1 MMITVDTFQAYL
13 KEKIDFIEDNLV
25 PALEQQGVP
34 SSLYESMKYSLMAG
48 GKRLRPM
55 LVLAVL
61 EALDKPIERGIP
73 FAVAL
78 EMIHTYSLI
87 HDDLPAMD
95 DDDLRRGKPTNHKVF
110 GEATAILAG
119 DALLTRAFSY
129 IAEQYGE
136 RADDVSAKTTVNLI
150 AELGKR
156 AGATG
161 MVGGQMADI
170 EGETKQLNLEQLE
183 FIHRHKTG
191 DLLIAALR
199 GGGYLAEATEA
210 QMDALTRYGVCIG
223 LAFQIKDDILNVE
236 GDAAELGKA
245 VGSDADRQKATY
257 PSLLGLAKSKE
268 RLVALIDEARAALVD
283 AGIEHS
289 ALSPLAD
296 YVRDRKK

>member
-1 MMITVDTFQAYL
+1 MAGTIHTYLEEKTAY
-13 KEKIDFIEDNLV
+13 IENHLV
-25 PALEQQGVP
+25 PALEKEGVP
-34 SSLYESMKYSLMAG
+34 ANLYESMKYSLMAG

-61 EALDKPIERGIP
+61 EALDKPLDRGVP
-73 FAVAL
+73 FACAL

-119 DALLTRAFSY
+119 DALLTRAFSL
-129 IAEQYGE
+129 IAESYLTHPE
-136 RADDVSAKTTVNLI
+136 VKPITTVSLI

-170 EGETKQLNLEQLE
+170 EGEGQPLSLQELEY
-183 FIHRHKTG
+183 IHRHKTG

-199 GGGYLAEATEA
+199 GGGYLAEANEQ
-210 QMDALTRYGVCIG
+210 QMEALTQYGICIG
-223 LAFQIKDDILNVE
+223 LAFQIQDDILNVE
-236 GDAAELGKA
+236 GNAEQLGKA
-245 VGSDADRQKATY
+245 VGSDEERQKATY
-257 PSLLGLAKSKE
+257 PSLLGLAESKD
-268 RLVALIDEARAALVD
+268 RLQALIEEAKTVLTKV
-283 AGIEHS
+283 GLENS
-289 ALSPLAD
+289 ALIPLAD
-296 YVRDRKK
+296 YVRTRNK

>member
-1 MMITVDTFQAYL
+1 MIGVHTFESYLVEKTAY
-13 KEKIDFIEDNLV
+13 IEQRLL

-34 SSLYESMKYSLMAG
+34 ENLYESMKYSLMAG

-61 EALDKPIERGIP
+61 EALDKPLERGVA
-73 FAVAL
+73 FAAAL

-119 DALLTRAFSY
+119 DALLTRAFAY
-129 IAEQYGE
+129 IAEAYMD
-136 RADDVSAKTTVNLI
+136 RADVSAATTVKLI

-170 EGETKQLNLEQLE
+170 EGESKRLNLDQLE

-199 GGGYLAEATEA
+199 GGGYLAEASEG
-210 QMDALTRYGVCIG
+210 QMEALTRYGVCIG
-223 LAFQIKDDILNVE
+223 LAFQIQDDILNVE
-236 GDAAELGKA
+236 GDAQELGKA
-245 VGSDADRQKATY
+245 VGSDADREKATY
-257 PSLLGLAKSKE
+257 PSLLGLAESKA
-268 RLVALIDEARAALVD
+268 RLDELIAEAKAALAD
-283 AGIEHS
+283 AGIENS

-296 YVRDRKK
+296 YVRDRNK

>member
-1 MMITVDTFQAYL
+1 MITVDTFQAYL
-13 KEKIDFIEDNLV
+13 KEKIDFIENNLV

-119 DALLTRAFSY
+119 DALLTRAFSF

-136 RADDVSAKTTVNLI
+136 RADVSAKTTVNLI

-170 EGETKQLNLEQLE
+170 EGETKQLDLEQLE

-257 PSLLGLAKSKE
+257 PSLLGLAESKE
-268 RLVALIDEARAALVD
+268 RLVALIDEARAALAD
-283 AGIEHS
+283 AGIEQS

>member
-1 MMITVDTFQAYL
+1 MDKTA
-13 KEKIDFIEDNLV
+13 FIEQRLL

-34 SSLYESMKYSLMAG
+34 ENLYESMKYSLMAG

-61 EALDKPIERGIP
+61 EALDKPIERGVP
-73 FAVAL
+73 YAAAL

-119 DALLTRAFSY
+119 DALLTRAFAY
-129 IAEQYGE
+129 IAEAYLE
-136 RADDVSAKTTVNLI
+136 RTDVTPSTTVKLI

-170 EGETKQLNLEQLE
+170 EGESKRLDLEQLE

-199 GGGYLAEATEA
+199 GGGYLAEATDV
-210 QMDALTRYGVCIG
+210 QMEALTRYGVCIG
-223 LAFQIKDDILNVE
+223 LAFQIQDDILNVE
-236 GDAAELGKA
+236 GDAEQLGKA
-245 VGSDADRQKATY
+245 VGSDADREKATY
-257 PSLLGLAKSKE
+257 PSLLGLEESKVRLNNLIAEAKT
-268 RLVALIDEARAALVD
+268 ALVE
-283 AGIEHS
+283 AGIENS
-289 ALSPLAD
+289 VLSPLAD
-296 YVRDRKK
+296 YVRDRNK

>member
-1 MMITVDTFQAYL
+1 MAVDTFDTYLAEKTAY
-13 KEKIDFIEDNLV
+13 IEEHLV
-25 PALEQQGVP
+25 PALEREGVP
-34 SSLYESMKYSLMAG
+34 DALFESMKYSLTAG

-61 EALDKPIERGIP
+61 EALDKPVERGVP

-95 DDDLRRGKPTNHKVF
+95 DDDLRRGNPTNHKVF

-119 DALLTRAFSY
+119 DALLTRAFSL
-129 IAEQYGE
+129 IAESYREQS
-136 RADDVSAKTTVNLI
+136 DVPARTVVNLI
-150 AELGKR
+150 AELGRR

-170 EGETKQLNLEQLE
+170 EGETKQLELSQLE
-183 FIHRHKTG
+183 FIHQHKTG

-199 GGGYLAEATEA
+199 GGGYLAEASEQ
-210 QMDALTRYGVCIG
+210 QMQALTRYGSCIG
-223 LAFQIKDDILNVE
+223 LAFQIQDDILNVE
-236 GDAAELGKA
+236 GDSAKLGKA
-245 VGSDADRQKATY
+245 VGSDAEKQKATY
-257 PSLLGLAKSKE
+257 PALLGLKESKE
-268 RLVALIDEARAALVD
+268 RLASLILEAKAALEE
-283 AGIEHS
+283 AGLEHS

-296 YVRDRKK
+296 YVQNRQK

>member
-1 MMITVDTFQAYL
+1 MITVDTFQSYL
-13 KEKIDFIEDNLV
+13 KEKISYIENNLV
-25 PALEQQGVP
+25 PALEQQDVP
-34 SSLYESMKYSLMAG
+34 SALYESMKYSLMAG

-119 DALLTRAFSY
+119 DALLTRAFSL

-136 RADDVSAKTTVNLI
+136 RADVSASTTVKLI

-223 LAFQIKDDILNVE
+223 LAFQIQDDILNVE
-236 GDAAELGKA
+236 GDASELGKA
-245 VGSDADRQKATY
+245 VGSDANRQKATY
-257 PSLLGLAKSKE
+257 PSLLGLAESKK
-268 RLVALIDEARAALVD
+268 RLLALIEEAKAALAE

-296 YVRDRKK
+296 YVRNRNK

>member
-1 MMITVDTFQAYL
+1 MEKTAY
-13 KEKIDFIEDNLV
+13 IEQRLL

-34 SSLYESMKYSLMAG
+34 ENLYESMKYSLMAG

-61 EALDKPIERGIP
+61 EALDKPIERGVP
-73 FAVAL
+73 FAAAL

-119 DALLTRAFSY
+119 DALLTRAFAY
-129 IAEQYGE
+129 IAEAYMD
-136 RADDVSAKTTVNLI
+136 RSDVSPATTVKLI

-170 EGETKQLNLEQLE
+170 EGESKRLDLEQLE

-210 QMDALTRYGVCIG
+210 QMEALTRYGVCIG
-223 LAFQIKDDILNVE
+223 LAFQIQDDILNVE
-236 GDAAELGKA
+236 GDAEALGKA
-245 VGSDADRQKATY
+245 VGSDADREKATY
-257 PSLLGLAKSKE
+257 PSLLGLAESKA
-268 RLVALIDEARAALVD
+268 RLDELITEAKAALAD
-283 AGIEHS
+283 AGIENS

-296 YVRDRKK
+296 YVRDRNK

>member
-1 MMITVDTFQAYL
+1 MMITVDTFQTYL
-13 KEKIDFIEDNLV
+13 REKIDFIEDKLV

-136 RADDVSAKTTVNLI
+136 RADVSAKTTVSLI

-161 MVGGQMADI
+161 MVGGQLADI
-170 EGETKQLNLEQLE
+170 EGETKKLDLEQLE

-257 PSLLGLAKSKE
+257 PSLLGLAESKE

>member
-1 MMITVDTFQAYL
+1 MAVHTFDTYLTEKTAY
-13 KEKIDFIEDNLV
+13 IEDKLI
-25 PALEQQGVP
+25 PALEKEGVP
-34 SSLYESMKYSLMAG
+34 SALYDSMKYSLMAG

-55 LVLAVL
+55 LVLTVL
-61 EALDKPIERGIP
+61 EALGKPVDRGVP

-119 DALLTRAFSY
+119 DALLTRAFSL
-129 IAEQYGE
+129 IAESYMGH
-136 RADDVSAKTTVNLI
+136 ADVSAATTVNLI
-150 AELGKR
+150 AELGRR
-156 AGATG
+156 AGAAG

-170 EGETKQLNLEQLE
+170 EGETKRLELSQLE
-183 FIHRHKTG
+183 FIHEHKTG

-199 GGGYLAEATEA
+199 GGGFLAEASDK
-210 QMDALTRYGVCIG
+210 QMEKLTRYGFCIG
-223 LAFQIKDDILNVE
+223 LAFQIQDDILNIE
-236 GDAAELGKA
+236 GDAAQLGKA
-245 VGSDADRQKATY
+245 VGSDAQRQKATY
-257 PSLLGLAKSKE
+257 PSLLGLAQSKE
-268 RLVALIDEARAALVD
+268 RLASLIAEAKAALAE
-283 AGIEHS
+283 AGLEHS

>member
-1 MMITVDTFQAYL
+1 MSGAFHTYLSEKTAY
-13 KEKIDFIEDNLV
+13 IEECLL
-25 PALEQQGVP
+25 PALEWEGVP
-34 SSLYESMKYSLMAG
+34 ESLYESMKYSLMAG

-61 EALDKPIERGIP
+61 EALDKPVERGVP
-73 FAVAL
+73 FAAAL

-95 DDDLRRGKPTNHKVF
+95 NDDMRRGKPTNHKVY

-119 DALLTRAFSY
+119 DALLTRAFTH
-129 IAEQYGE
+129 IAESYMG
-136 RADDVSAKTTVNLI
+136 RTDVKPETTVHLI

-170 EGETKQLNLEQLE
+170 EGETQQLDLDQLE

-199 GGGYLAEATEA
+199 GGGYLGEASEV
-210 QMDALTRYGVCIG
+210 QMDALTRYGLCIG
-223 LAFQIKDDILNVE
+223 LAFQIQDDILNVE

-245 VGSDADRQKATY
+245 VGSDADRHKATY
-257 PSLLGLAKSKE
+257 PSILGLEESKQ
-268 RLVALIDEARAALVD
+268 RLAALIAEAKAALAD
-283 AGIEHS
+283 ANLEHS

-296 YVRDRKK
+296 YVRDRNK

>member
-1 MMITVDTFQAYL
+1 MIGVHTFESYLVEKTAY
-13 KEKIDFIEDNLV
+13 IEQRLL

-34 SSLYESMKYSLMAG
+34 ENLYESMKYSLMAG

-61 EALDKPIERGIP
+61 EALDKPLERGVA
-73 FAVAL
+73 FAAAL

-119 DALLTRAFSY
+119 DALLTRAFGY
-129 IAEQYGE
+129 IAEAYMD
-136 RADDVSAKTTVNLI
+136 RADVSAATTVKLI

-170 EGETKQLNLEQLE
+170 EGESKRLNLDQLE

-199 GGGYLAEATEA
+199 GGGYLAEASEE
-210 QMDALTRYGVCIG
+210 QMEALTRYGVCIG
-223 LAFQIKDDILNVE
+223 LAFQIQDDILNVE
-236 GDAAELGKA
+236 GDAQELGKA
-245 VGSDADRQKATY
+245 VGSDADREKATY
-257 PSLLGLAKSKE
+257 PSLLGLAESKA
-268 RLVALIDEARAALVD
+268 RLDELIAEAKAALAD
-283 AGIEHS
+283 AGIENS

-296 YVRDRKK
+296 YVRDRNK

>member
-13 KEKIDFIEDNLV
+13 QEKIDFIENSLV

-136 RADDVSAKTTVNLI
+136 RADVTARTTVNLI

-170 EGETKQLNLEQLE
+170 EGETKQLDLEQLE

-210 QMDALTRYGVCIG
+210 QMDALTHYGICIG
-223 LAFQIKDDILNVE
+223 LAFQIQDDILNVE

-257 PSLLGLAKSKE
+257 PSLLGLAESKE
-268 RLVALIDEARAALVD
+268 RLVALIDEAKAVLAD

>member
-1 MMITVDTFQAYL
+1 MAVDTFETYLAEKTAY
-13 KEKIDFIEDNLV
+13 IEENLI
-25 PALEQQGVP
+25 PALEQEGVP
-34 SSLYESMKYSLMAG
+34 QALYDSMKYSLMAG

-61 EALDKPIERGIP
+61 EALDKPLERGVP

-119 DALLTRAFSY
+119 DALLTRAFSL
-129 IAEQYGE
+129 IAESY
-136 RADDVSAKTTVNLI
+136 RNRKDVSALTTVNLI

-170 EGETKQLNLEQLE
+170 EGETKQLELKQLE
-183 FIHRHKTG
+183 FIHEHKTG

-199 GGGYLAEATEA
+199 GGGYLAEATEK
-210 QMDALTRYGVCIG
+210 QMELLTRYGYCIG
-223 LAFQIKDDILNVE
+223 LAFQIQDDILNVE
-236 GDAAELGKA
+236 GDASQLGKA
-245 VGSDADRQKATY
+245 VGSDAERKKATY
-257 PSLLGLAKSKE
+257 PSILGLAQSKK
-268 RLVALIDEARAALVD
+268 RLDGLISEAKAALAE
-283 AGIEHS
+283 AGLEHS
-289 ALSPLAD
+289 ALTPLAD
-296 YVRDRKK
+296 YVRNRKK

>member
-13 KEKIDFIEDNLV
+13 KEKISYIENNLV

-34 SSLYESMKYSLMAG
+34 SALYESMKYSLMAG

-119 DALLTRAFSY
+119 DALLTRAFSL

-136 RADDVSAKTTVNLI
+136 RADVSASTTVKLI

-223 LAFQIKDDILNVE
+223 LAFQIQDDILNVE
-236 GDAAELGKA
+236 GDASELGKA

-257 PSLLGLAKSKE
+257 PSLLGLAESKK
-268 RLVALIDEARAALVD
+268 RLLALIEEAKAALAE

-296 YVRDRKK
+296 YVRNRNK

>member
-1 MMITVDTFQAYL
+1 MAVDTFDTYLAEKTAY
-13 KEKIDFIEDNLV
+13 IEDQLT
-25 PALEQQGVP
+25 PALEREGVP
-34 SSLYESMKYSLMAG
+34 TALYESMKYSLLAG

-61 EALDKPIERGIP
+61 EALDKPIERGVP

-95 DDDLRRGKPTNHKVF
+95 DDDLRRGKPTNHKVY

-119 DALLTRAFSY
+119 DALLTRAFSH
-129 IAEQYGE
+129 IAEAYRG
-136 RADDVSAKTTVNLI
+136 RLDVSAHTIVNLI

-156 AGATG
+156 AGAAG

-170 EGETKQLNLEQLE
+170 EGETKSLELHELE
-183 FIHRHKTG
+183 FIHEHKTG

-199 GGGYLAEATEA
+199 GGGYLAEASEQ
-210 QMDALTRYGVCIG
+210 QMEKLTRYGYCIG
-223 LAFQIKDDILNVE
+223 LAFQIQDDILNVE

-245 VGSDADRQKATY
+245 VGSDAQRQKATY
-257 PSLLGLAKSKE
+257 PSILGLEKSKE
-268 RLVALIDEARAALVD
+268 RLAALISEAKAALKD
-283 AGIEHS
+283 AGLEHS
-289 ALSPLAD
+289 ALNPLAD

>member
-1 MMITVDTFQAYL
+1 MMAVDTFHTYLEEKTAY
-13 KEKIDFIEDNLV
+13 IEERLI

-61 EALDKPIERGIP
+61 EALDKPIERGVP

-119 DALLTRAFSY
+119 DALLTRAFSH
-129 IAEQYGE
+129 IAEAYRE
-136 RADDVSAKTTVNLI
+136 RTDVSAVTTVNLI

-170 EGETKQLNLEQLE
+170 EGETRQLELDQLE
-183 FIHRHKTG
+183 FIHEHKTG

-199 GGGYLAEATEA
+199 GGGYLAEASDK
-210 QMDALTRYGVCIG
+210 QMEALTRYGYCIG
-223 LAFQIKDDILNVE
+223 LAFQIQDDILNVE
-236 GDAAELGKA
+236 GDTAQLGKA
-245 VGSDADRQKATY
+245 VGSDAERQKATY
-257 PSLLGLAKSKE
+257 PALLGLAESKQ
-268 RLVALIDEARAALVD
+268 RLAALITEAKAVLAE
-283 AGIEHS
+283 AGMEHS
-289 ALSPLAD
+289 ALAPLAD
-296 YVRDRKK
+296 YVRNRKK

>member
-13 KEKIDFIEDNLV
+13 KEKISFIENNLV

-34 SSLYESMKYSLMAG
+34 SALYESMKYSLMAG

-119 DALLTRAFSY
+119 DALLTRAFSL

-136 RADDVSAKTTVNLI
+136 RADVSASTTVKLI

-223 LAFQIKDDILNVE
+223 LAFQIQDDILNVE
-236 GDAAELGKA
+236 GDASELGKA

-257 PSLLGLAKSKE
+257 PSLLGLAESKK
-268 RLVALIDEARAALVD
+268 RLLALIEEAKAALAE

-296 YVRDRKK
+296 YVRNRNK

>member
-1 MMITVDTFQAYL
+1 MMAVKTFDAYL
-13 KEKIDFIEDNLV
+13 AQKTAYIEGNLI
-25 PALEQQGVP
+25 PALERQGVP
-34 SSLYESMKYSLMAG
+34 DALYESMKYSLMAG

-61 EALDKPIERGIP
+61 EALDKPIERGVP

-95 DDDLRRGKPTNHKVF
+95 DDDLRRGKPTNHKVY

-119 DALLTRAFSY
+119 DALLTRAFSL
-129 IAEQYGE
+129 IAESYRE
-136 RADDVSAKTTVNLI
+136 RTDVSALTVVHLI

-170 EGETKQLNLEQLE
+170 EGETKQLELSQLE
-183 FIHRHKTG
+183 FIHKHKTG

-199 GGGYLAEATEA
+199 GGGYLAEASEA
-210 QMDALTRYGVCIG
+210 QMEALTRYGACIG
-223 LAFQIKDDILNVE
+223 LAFQIQDDILNVE
-236 GDAAELGKA
+236 GDAAQLGKA
-245 VGSDADRQKATY
+245 VGSDAEHQKATY
-257 PSLLGLAKSKE
+257 PSLLGLEPSKE
-268 RLVALIDEARAALVD
+268 RLAALIAEAKTALAD
-283 AGIEHS
+283 AGLEHS

-296 YVRDRKK
+296 YVRNRRK